1 VGNGKRL
8 LHFGCSFLCCSCR
21 SFEFFF
27 LIGSGDNMMT
37 ITAFKLLLLIQSAG
51 YVAVAA
57 FSGIHRRPMASSRS
71 PASKGSNRVAVVLS
85 PRSSTRLVQRGQPG
99 INNENNSNAS
109 MSHNAKPFDDDYFA
123 VQSEATSLNVLHWI
137 DKKGQSLKPAAAKA
151 SAKSTLVEGRW
162 PKLRYHLQSCILYS
176 LFIVYRAYR
185 GFFVILPAVFRETFR
200 KMETVVDGNPFDDAG
215 PDIIRFGGPPRTT
228 WRTRVT
234 VSVLAVVVTASY
246 VLGGFL
252 RVMMAMIR
260 GAQHGNI
267 PQSFADAA
275 SVQERNEKMLLKR
288 RAIKNFTAGEL
299 E

>member
-1 VGNGKRL
+1 VTWAGQRDTPL
-8 LHFGCSFLCCSCR
+8 AVLVVRFCSCQSVVR
-21 SFEFFF
+21 I
-27 LIGSGDNMMT
+27 LIGSGNNMVA
-37 ITAFKLLLLIQSAG
+37 ITLKLLLLIQSAG
-51 YVAVAA
+51 YVTVAA
-57 FSGIHRRPMASSRS
+57 FSAIHRRPTTTRP
-71 PASKGSNRVAVVLS
+71 PASKGTKRVAVVVS
-85 PRSSTRLVQRGQPG
+85 PRSFTRLVQRGQPG
-99 INNENNSNAS
+99 INNENNNNAS